1 MSTKINSILVVC
13 AFAALNMPAAPV
25 PAPLF
30 DDPVI
35 AKGKG
40 VEVKRSLLED
50 AFTGYKANLAA
61 RGQTLPEERR
71 TATEAQLLDRMIITQ
86 LLAGRATVADK
97 AKATESGSKFIETS
111 RKSAPSEEFFLRQL
125 KSLGMTPAQ
134 FTNRVVEQAMAE
146 EVINREIK
154 SKIVVTDAQIK
165 KFYDDNP
172 TNQPEQARASH
183 ILIAT
188 KDLTTRTD
196 MTDEQKKAAR
206 AKAEKIM
213 ARAKKGEDFTKL
225 AQEVSEDPG
234 VKENKGEYKFARAK
248 DDPKNAMVPEFEAAA
263 FSLKPDQISD
273 LVTTDFGYHIIK
285 LHEIIPAKKTELSEL
300 TPRIKEI
307 LTQQEMEK
315 VMPEFFE
322 NLKKG
327 GEVKILD
334 EKLAAVPLPKNEGKP
349 APAPAPPAP
358 K

>member
-1 MSTKINSILVVC
+1 MSTKIKFVFLFCVL
-13 AFAALNMPAAPV
+13 AALHTQAAAA

-71 TATEAQLLDRMIITQ
+71 TATEAQLLDRMITTQ
-86 LLAGRATVADK
+86 LLASRATAADK
-97 AKATESGSKFIETS
+97 AKATETGSKFIETS

-125 KSLGMTPAQ
+125 KSLGMSPAQ

-154 SKIVVTDAQIK
+154 SKVVITDAQIK

-172 TNQPEQARASH
+172 VNQPELARASH

-188 KDLTTRTD
+188 KDFTTRTD
-196 MTDEQKKAAR
+196 LPDEQKKVAK
-206 AKAEKIM
+206 AKAERILT
-213 ARAKKGEDFTKL
+213 RAKKGEDFTKL
-225 AQEVSEDPG
+225 AVEVSEDPG

-263 FSLKPDQISD
+263 FSLKTNQISD
-273 LVTTDFGYHIIK
+273 IVTTDFGYHIIK
-285 LHEIIPAKKTELSEL
+285 LHEITPAKKTELSEL
-300 TPRIKEI
+300 SPRIKDI
-307 LTQQEMEK
+307 LIQQEMEK
-315 VMPEFFE
+315 VMPDFFE
-322 NLKKG
+322 KLK
-327 GEVKILD
+327 
-334 EKLAAVPLPKNEGKP
+334 NRYFHF
-349 APAPAPPAP
+349 
-358 K
+358 

>member
-1 MSTKINSILVVC
+1 MSTKINSILLVC
-13 AFAALNMPAAPV
+13 AFAALNLPAAPV

-40 VEVKRSLLED
+40 VEIKRSQLED
-50 AFTGYKANLAA
+50 SFTGYKANLAA

-111 RKSAPSEEFFLRQL
+111 RKSAPDVEFFLRQL

-172 TNQPEQARASH
+172 INQPEQARASH

-263 FSLKPDQISD
+263 FSLKTNQISD
-273 LVTTDFGYHIIK
+273 IVTTDFGYHIIK
-285 LHEIIPAKKTELSEL
+285 LHEITPAKKTELSEL
-300 TPRIKEI
+300 SPRIKEI